1 LAAGR
6 PETIVR
12 ILVMALISLHALAGV
27 FWAGSTLAL
36 THTSPSHRT
45 TPQLFRAQMTAAVLA
60 VVAGGALWGLV
71 IGSAHGPMADTLAVG
86 ALCALA
92 AAGVQGGMRGS
103 PVMAQRIAAIL
114 LSVTVV
120 CMVISPYVT

>member
-1 LAAGR
+1 M
-6 PETIVR
+6 R

-36 THTSPSHRT
+36 THTSPSHKL
-45 TPQLFRAQMTAAVLA
+45 TPELFRAQRSAAVLA
-60 VVAGGALWGLV
+60 VAAGAALWAIVLG
-71 IGSAHGPMADTLAVG
+71 GAHGPMENTLGIG

-92 AAGVQGGMRGS
+92 AAGVQGGMRKS
-103 PVMAQRIAAIL
+103 PLRAQRIAAVL
-114 LSVTVV
+114 LSITVV

>member
-1 LAAGR
+1 M
-6 PETIVR
+6 V
-12 ILVMALISLHALAGV
+12 LISLHALAGV

-36 THTSPSHRT
+36 THTSPAHKI
-45 TPQLFRAQMTAAVLA
+45 TPELFRAQMSAAVLA
-60 VVAGGALWGLV
+60 ITAGAALWGLV
-71 IGSAHGPMADTLAVG
+71 IRGDHGPMANTLAIG

-92 AAGVQGGMRGS
+92 ALGAQAAMRRS
-103 PVMAQRIAAIL
+103 PVMSQRIAAVL